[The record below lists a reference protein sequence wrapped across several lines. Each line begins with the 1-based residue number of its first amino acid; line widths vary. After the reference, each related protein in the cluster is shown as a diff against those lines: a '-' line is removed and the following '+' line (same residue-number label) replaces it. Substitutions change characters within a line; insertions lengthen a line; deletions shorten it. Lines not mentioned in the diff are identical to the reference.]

1 VRSHDCQLGTA
12 ASTKAPEMP
21 DQIIDAMMALSLH
34 DDASRV
40 HPLAAWVVMEDQP
53 GYAGHLIARLV
64 TNTPTAYV
72 LVANSLSALRTQI
85 PPGLAR
91 SPCQPGDPPGL
102 IETWFWPS
110 A

>member
-1 VRSHDCQLGTA
+1 
-12 ASTKAPEMP
+12 MP

-64 TNTPTAYV
+64 TNRRASG
-72 LVANSLSALRTQI
+72 SLGHLGAS
-85 PPGLAR
+85 
-91 SPCQPGDPPGL
+91 
-102 IETWFWPS
+102 WPDGR
-110 A
+110 